1 MRLYGSAHTNH
12 ITTIAARRP
21 SCPRLRVMIEQR
33 RYDAVVLGLGA
44 MGSATL
50 CHLALRGWRVLGLEQ
65 FLPGHSLGS
74 SHGDSRIIRA
84 TYFEHPLYVPLVRRA
99 HNLWRELEERAG
111 ASLMTIKGGLMIGP
125 PDGMVVSG
133 TLRSAAEHHLP
144 YELLAPEATRERFP
158 AFRLADDLVAVLDP
172 GAGYLYPEACNKAHI
187 SVAREAGAE
196 ARFNEPVMAWAPD
209 GAGVCVTTASRDYFA
224 DRLVIAG
231 GAWSGELLRELGLPL
246 TVERQSV
253 FWLEPDGEPESY
265 DSARFPIYAYEYK
278 PGSICYGFPRLPRGL
293 KASVMHDGE
302 TSQHPDRVRRTI
314 EEAEAEPLRAA
325 LRPVLPGLAK
335 AAIRESGV
343 CIFTNTPD
351 HDFIIDFHP
360 RYRQVLVSSACSG
373 HGFKFASALGEV
385 HADLLTTGSARF
397 DLSAFRIDRW

>member
-1 MRLYGSAHTNH
+1 
-12 ITTIAARRP
+12 
-21 SCPRLRVMIEQR
+21 MIEQR

-65 FLPGHSLGS
+65 FSPGHSLGS

-196 ARFNEPVMAWAPD
+196 ARFNEPVIAWAPD

-278 PGSICYGFPRLPRGL
+278 PGSICYGFPRLPHGL

>member
-1 MRLYGSAHTNH
+1 
-12 ITTIAARRP
+12 
-21 SCPRLRVMIEQR
+21 MIEQR

-253 FWLEPDGEPESY
+253 FWLEPDAEPESY

>member
-1 MRLYGSAHTNH
+1 
-12 ITTIAARRP
+12 
-21 SCPRLRVMIEQR
+21 MIEQR

-158 AFRLADDLVAVLDP
+158 AFHLADDLVAVLDP

-231 GAWSGELLRELGLPL
+231 GAWSGELLRALGLPL

-253 FWLEPDGEPESY
+253 FWLEPDAEPESY

-325 LRPVLPGLAK
+325 LRPVLPGIAK